1 MSVDVDAWQ
10 SLQAE
15 GWSIAAEDT
24 AKAET
29 EEKEVNS
36 EEGVM
41 KKGSVLQDSERWNSQ
56 WQVDSAVHESNP
68 RQWEAE
74 SCML

>member
-1 MSVDVDAWQ
+1 MSIDVDAWHY
-10 SLQAE
+10 SLHAE
-15 GWSIAAEDT
+15 GWGIAAEET

-41 KKGSVLQDSERWNSQ
+41 KKGFCTSAGEKDSEGWNSQ
-56 WQVDSAVHESNP
+56 
-68 RQWEAE
+68 
-74 SCML
+74 